1 VLQRS
6 NRTHHGLPRIW
17 LEALLLAAGY
27 ALYQFIQIL
36 VVGQR
41 QSAVGRATWLWSN
54 EQHLH
59 VDPEVWLNHFV
70 AERYGLVVVTGLY
83 YGIFHFAVTPLALV
97 WLRARRP
104 DRYVPLRHI
113 LVGTS
118 MAALIV

>member
-1 VLQRS
+1 MLQRS

-41 QSAVGRATWLWSN
+41 QSAVGRATWLWST

-59 VDPEVWLNHFV
+59 VLGQHGVDFREVDQGSQGHHEHGKIV
-70 AERYGLVVVTGLY
+70 GSGVVRT
-83 YGIFHFAVTPLALV
+83 
-97 WLRARRP
+97 
-104 DRYVPLRHI
+104 
-113 LVGTS
+113 
-118 MAALIV
+118 